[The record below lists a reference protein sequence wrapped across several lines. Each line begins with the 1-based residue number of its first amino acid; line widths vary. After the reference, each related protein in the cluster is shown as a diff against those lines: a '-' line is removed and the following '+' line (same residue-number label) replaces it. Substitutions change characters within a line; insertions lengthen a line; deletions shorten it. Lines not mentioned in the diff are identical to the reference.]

1 MVNFLETANIKE
13 ENQIHSFSEIPEYVR
28 RRYQNPK
35 ELKDQTFSILS
46 NIKFVL
52 NHSSSFSLLR
62 FRDAIFSGFKALPKH
77 QFHNTT

>member
-1 MVNFLETANIKE
+1 MFLKLQIAKTK
-13 ENQIHSFSEIPEYVR
+13 NQIHSFSEIPDYVGR
-28 RRYQNPK
+28 KYLTPK

-52 NHSSSFSLLR
+52 NCSSSLPLPR

-77 QFHNTT
+77 HFYNTT